1 MASVCGLPIVTE
13 VTSAKKVDAEET
25 DQPSRSGGSACV
37 TEGPFRG
44 VPETLIFKKI
54 DRVLDP
60 VRGVVSITFTSRRS
74 EAETTGRGEMPAGSL
89 HRPMVSVGSNEPSM
103 KRPRRIKT
111 LPKIE

>member
-1 MASVCGLPIVTE
+1 MQPSDLSKDGVRLWPSNRYGGHVGE
-13 VTSAKKVDAEET
+13 KVDAEET

-44 VPETLIFKKI
+44 VPDTLIFKKI

-103 KRPRRIKT
+103 K
-111 LPKIE
+111 